1 MLRHWRVKPRLEPE
15 SECRHTRRHEIE
27 ADRHAEI
34 ARVPCLLSGVCC
46 RGYGVGG
53 AYDLY
58 AREIAKFLGRHIP
71 GEPKVTVENMP
82 GASSMVLGNYLARR
96 APRDGTALGAVNSAL
111 IFDPLFSGAQ
121 SKALFEGPDMT
132 MIGNAVS
139 AAAVLISWKT
149 SGVTSF
155 DDLRRKKLIIG
166 AISRTGDTY
175 VLPLAMKRLL
185 DLKNLELVT
194 GYPGSREVLIALEQ
208 GEITGRVWDIEG
220 IRGIRPQWLKDGSI
234 NLLAQLAPRK
244 MPEVPAEVPLVK
256 DFVPNENDRR
266 MLDVI
271 FMTTLLA
278 RPYIAPPGIPADR
291 VAALREGFMAVMKD
305 SDFLAETARAQ
316 LELSPMSGAEME
328 GNVRAAYALPD
339 TLIAKVRKTLAD

>member
-1 MLRHWRVKPRLEPE
+1 VIRLTA
-15 SECRHTRRHEIE
+15 SICFALALTASAA
-27 ADRHAEI
+27 ADDVAPFYKSRI
-34 ARVPCLLSGVCC
+34 VTCYV
-46 RGYGVGG
+46 GYGVGG

-58 AREIAKFLGRHIP
+58 AREICKFLGRHIP
-71 GEPKVTVENMP
+71 GEPKVVVENMP

-96 APRDGTALGAVNSAL
+96 APRDGIALGAVNSAL

-121 SKALFEGPDMT
+121 SKAQFEGPDMT

-155 DDLRRKKLIIG
+155 DDLKRKKLIIG

-208 GEITGRVWDIEG
+208 GEITGRVWDMEG

-234 NLLAQLAPRK
+234 HLLVQLAARK

-256 DFVPNENDRR
+256 DFVANEDDRR
-266 MLDVI
+266 ILDVI

-278 RPYIAPPGIPADR
+278 RPFIAPPGIPADR
-291 VAALREGFMAVMKD
+291 VAALRDAFTAVMKD
-305 SDFLAETARAQ
+305 PDFLAEMEKAQ
-316 LELSPMSGAEME
+316 LQLSPIPGAEME
-328 GNVRAAYALPD
+328 SDVRSAYALPD
-339 TLIAKVRKTLAD
+339 ALVAKVRRTLAD